1 MKIVQIVSISRK
13 TWPPGGGAYLP
24 YMSYILRTKCTCI
37 IGITACVLCIDG
49 EWTGLNY
56 MYTCTTT
63 CIVYTHILCF
73 NPLPHKI
80 FLKI

>member
-1 MKIVQIVSISRK
+1 M
-13 TWPPGGGAYLP
+13 
-24 YMSYILRTKCTCI
+24 YMYIIGITACVLCI
-37 IGITACVLCIDG
+37 DGEWTGITACVLCIDG

-73 NPLPHKI
+73 NPLPNKI